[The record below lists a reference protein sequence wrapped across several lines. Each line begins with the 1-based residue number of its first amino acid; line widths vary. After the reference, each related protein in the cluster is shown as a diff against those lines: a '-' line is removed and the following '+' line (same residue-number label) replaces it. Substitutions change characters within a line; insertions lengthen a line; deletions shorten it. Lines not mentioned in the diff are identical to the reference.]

1 MPENGNNVYQ
11 TFNYGDEVTVT
22 LQPGETRIWSL
33 STTQDVIA
41 PDYVKLATDGD
52 KTLIAKFN
60 EKVVGNNFSV
70 MLPLYPLKRIC
81 IYAAH
86 PVFHI
91 LLASSLCNG
100 F

>member
-41 PDYVKLATDGD
+41 PDYVKLVD
-52 KTLIAKFN
+52 
-60 EKVVGNNFSV
+60 
-70 MLPLYPLKRIC
+70 LK
-81 IYAAH
+81 
-86 PVFHI
+86 
-91 LLASSLCNG
+91 
-100 F
+100 